1 MSEGIHTDFLCL
13 LAGNATIDHH
23 KTRSRSNS
31 QSSPGVAQDAFDNQA
46 TGQTIPTNPNK
57 RKRQDYND
65 GPEYLSSDGS
75 PSPDMN
81 ATGMENTKTIGTMLP
96 RPSTTQSN
104 EASTFRELWVKLA
117 DVEHPP
123 YDWYMHV
130 SMGNMEKLRLDW
142 SQNEVATGVIENSLS
157 SAEINS
163 LRDALNKLSP
173 KVQAILRVIKSE
185 EDSSAVRGAISYV
198 EGLGEIEPKINAM
211 ENGPVKEAYANLYS
225 HFESLGTPKPDT
237 AEIVRY
243 ETPRPSLGINGVRLQ
258 LLRSFQQEGARV
270 SQEADSRRQSRQAE
284 VEEQRIEQREVDKQL
299 RRELDSESPKIISRR
314 RPVST
319 AGHKVESKE

>member
-1 MSEGIHTDFLCL
+1 MSEVVHADFLCL
-13 LAGNATIDHH
+13 LAGDATIDHP

-31 QSSPGVAQDAFDNQA
+31 QSSLGVAQDVSDNQA
-46 TGQTIPTNPNK
+46 TRQTISTNPNK
-57 RKRQDYND
+57 RKRQDSND
-65 GPEYLSSDGS
+65 GSEYLSSDGS
-75 PSPDMN
+75 LSPNMN
-81 ATGMENTKTIGTMLP
+81 ATGTEHIQTVETMYT

-104 EASTFRELWVKLA
+104 EVSTFRELWVNLA
-117 DVEHPP
+117 DAEHPP
-123 YDWYMHV
+123 YDWDMHV

-163 LRDALNKLSP
+163 LKDALKKLSP
-173 KVQAILRVIKSE
+173 KVQAILRNIKSE

-225 HFESLGTPKPDT
+225 HFESFGTPKADT
-237 AEIVRY
+237 TDITRY
-243 ETPRPSLGINGVRLQ
+243 ETPRPPFGINEVRLQ

-270 SQEADSRRQSRQAE
+270 SQEADSRGQSCQAE
-284 VEEQRIEQREVDKQL
+284 VEEERIGQKEVDKQL

-314 RPVST
+314 RPVSN

>member
-1 MSEGIHTDFLCL
+1 MSEGIHTNFLRL
-13 LAGNATIDHH
+13 LAGIGTIDHRRA
-23 KTRSRSNS
+23 RSRSNTQAS
-31 QSSPGVAQDAFDNQA
+31 LDAAQDAFDNKAARQ
-46 TGQTIPTNPNK
+46 IISTNPNK
-57 RKRQDYND
+57 RKRQDSND

-75 PSPDMN
+75 PSPNMSTTR
-81 ATGMENTKTIGTMLP
+81 AEHPKAFETMRP

-117 DVEHPP
+117 DAEQPP
-123 YDWYMHV
+123 YDWDMHV

-142 SQNEVATGVIENSLS
+142 SQNEVASSVIESSLS

-163 LRDALNKLSP
+163 LRDALKNLSP
-173 KVQAILRVIKSE
+173 KVQAILRDIKSE
-185 EDSSAVRGAISYV
+185 EDSSAVRDAISYV

-225 HFESLGTPKPDT
+225 HFESLGTPKKDT
-237 AEIVRY
+237 TEITRY
-243 ETPRPSLGINGVRLQ
+243 ETPRPSLGINEVRLQ

-270 SQEADSRRQSRQAE
+270 SEEAGSRRQSRQAE
-284 VEEQRIEQREVDKQL
+284 VEEQRVRQKEVDKQL
-299 RRELDSESPKIISRR
+299 RRELNSESPKTISQR

-319 AGHKVESKE
+319 AWRKVESEE